1 MTRCLI
7 RYCIGGL
14 AALFLGSGLAT
25 IGDAHASEPAMD
37 CASVVQLMLGNG
49 PLPAATMQDPT
60 DWDDLS
66 ALITEH
72 AWQVPEAR
80 DWPLDEEGRP
90 IVETRRKD
98 QMWHE
103 VGKWETAGR
112 LRNMYRR
119 TTAQLQE
126 LNPDLDLRNLE
137 KGQKILIWEGDEEAI
152 AESRGEPRSGRLI
165 YGEPMPK
172 SDDYIVL
179 FPHRAFGTYYA
190 VSETVR
196 ILDEYY
202 EAFPE
207 ADPLIVGDFSFRTGR
222 TINPHN
228 SHQSGRDVDI
238 TLPRFDPPPN
248 YNRFHHVRR
257 DNLDGERTLWIL
269 STLLEGGYVQYI
281 FLDWHHQRT
290 LWRLAK
296 EQGAPEEW
304 LEEVFQY
311 PRRGGQGIIRHEPGH
326 ATHFHVRFHCQET
339 DRWCR

>member
-1 MTRCLI
+1 MKNCLI
-7 RYCIGGL
+7 RVVLGGFAGVVLGFGL
-14 AALFLGSGLAT
+14 AAVDEAQAG
-25 IGDAHASEPAMD
+25 EPTLD

-49 PLPAATMQDPT
+49 PLPAATVQEPT
-60 DWDDLS
+60 DWDQLS
-66 ALITEH
+66 ALITDH
-72 AWQVPEAR
+72 AWQMPELR
-80 DWPLDEEGRP
+80 PWPVDDDGRP

-103 VGKWETAGR
+103 VGKWETAAR

-137 KGQKILIWEGDEEAI
+137 KGQEVLIWERDEEVLP
-152 AESRGEPRSGRLI
+152 ESRGEPRAGRLI

-190 VSETVR
+190 ISETVR

-202 EAFPE
+202 EAFPD

-222 TINPHN
+222 SINPHN
-228 SHQSGRDVDI
+228 SHQSGRDVDV
-238 TLPRFDPPPN
+238 TLPRHEPPPN

-257 DNLDGERTLWIL
+257 DNLDAERTLWIL
-269 STLLEGGYVQYI
+269 TTLLEGGYVEYI
-281 FLDWHHQRT
+281 FLDRHHQRT
-290 LWRLAK
+290 LYRLARD
-296 EQGAPEEW
+296 QGAPEEW
-304 LEEVFQY
+304 LDEVFQY
-311 PRRGGQGIIRHEPGH
+311 PGHGRGIIRHEPGH